1 MPQIISPD
9 EFLRLQPELP
19 IIDVRSP
26 AEFLKGHIGNAV
38 NLPLFEDEERA
49 EVGTIYKQKGR
60 DHAVLRGLEIV
71 GPKMAGLVVAA
82 KNISRTHNRQQATAN
97 TDTDGAASS
106 SGSVSIPFGLHCWR
120 GGMRSESFAWLLEK
134 AGFAPRLLAGGYKSF
149 RNYAHQRIDRQ
160 FNLLVISGLTG
171 AGKTKYLHLLKS
183 RGQQVVDLEG
193 LANHRGSAFGAIGL
207 GDQPSTEHFEN
218 MLFHQLEKLD
228 PQLPIWVE
236 DEGNRI
242 GGVVVPDRFHKQM
255 QHAPAVFVD
264 ASVSR
269 RVEHLIEV
277 YGPLPK
283 DALAHSVEK
292 IRKRLGGQ
300 HVNAAIAALQAGDLR
315 TTTEIVLAYYD
326 KTYLRAVESMPREQ
340 TSRLP
345 VEGLEDDAVVD
356 RLMELAQ
363 QVAPI

>member
-1 MPQIISPD
+1 MPDILSPD
-9 EFLRLQPELP
+9 EFLDLHPDQP

-26 AEFLKGHIGNAV
+26 GEYQKGHIQHAV
-38 NLPLFEDEERA
+38 NLPLFDDAERA

-71 GPKMAGLVVAA
+71 GPKMASFIVSA
-82 KNISRTHNRQQATAN
+82 KKISRAHRKQHGLPPAAEEGADQQP
-97 TDTDGAASS
+97 
-106 SGSVSIPFGLHCWR
+106 IPIGVHCWR

-134 AGFAPRLLAGGYKSF
+134 GGFAPRLLKGGYKAY
-149 RNYAHQRIDRQ
+149 RNHVQSRIDRQ

-171 AGKTKYLHLLKS
+171 AGKTKYLHRLES
-183 RGQQVVDLEG
+183 RGQQIIDLEG

-207 GDQPSTEHFEN
+207 GDQPSTEFFEN
-218 MLFHQLEKLD
+218 MLFHELEKLD
-228 PQLPIWVE
+228 AHLPIWVE

-242 GGVVVPDRFHKQM
+242 GGVVVPASFHKQM
-255 QHAPAVFVD
+255 QHAQAIFVD

-283 DALAHSVEK
+283 EALAHSVEK

-300 HVNAAIAALQAGDLR
+300 HVNDAIAALETGDLA

-326 KTYLRAVESMPREQ
+326 KTYLRAVDSMPR
-340 TSRLP
+340 THTHNLP
-345 VEGLEDDAVVD
+345 VGDLDDDTVVEQ
-356 RLMELAQ
+356 LIEMAG
-363 QVAPI
+363 QVATS

>member
-1 MPQIISPD
+1 MPDSLSPD
-9 EFLRLQPELP
+9 KFLDLHPERP

-26 AEFLKGHIGNAV
+26 SEYQKGHIAGAV
-38 NLPLFEDEERA
+38 NLPLFDDSERA

-60 DHAVLRGLEIV
+60 DHAVIRGLELV
-71 GPKMAGLVVAA
+71 GPKMAGFVVSA
-82 KNISRTHNRQQATAN
+82 KKISRAHRKQNDLPPAAQAG
-97 TDTDGAASS
+97 DDQPPVPIG
-106 SGSVSIPFGLHCWR
+106 VHCWR

-134 AGFAPRLLAGGYKSF
+134 GGCAPSLLEGGYKSY
-149 RNYAHQRIDRQ
+149 RNHVHSHINRP

-183 RGQQVVDLEG
+183 QGQQVVDLEG

-218 MLFHQLEKLD
+218 LLFHELEKLD
-228 PQLPIWVE
+228 SNLPIWVE

-242 GGVVVPDRFHKQM
+242 GGVVVPASFHKQM
-255 QHAPAVFVD
+255 QHARAIFVD

-283 DALAHSVEK
+283 EALAHSVEK

-300 HVNAAIAALQAGDLR
+300 HVTDALSALEIGDLKK
-315 TTTEIVLAYYD
+315 TTEIVLAYYD
-326 KTYLRAVESMPREQ
+326 KTYLKAVDSMPRNH
-340 TSRLP
+340 THNLP
-345 VEGLEDDAVVD
+345 VGDLSDDTVVE
-356 RLMELAQ
+356 RLVKLAG
-363 QVAPI
+363 QVINS

>member
-1 MPQIISPD
+1 MPDSLSPD
-9 EFLRLQPELP
+9 EFLDLHPDQP

-26 AEFLKGHIGNAV
+26 GEYQNGHIARAV
-38 NLPLFEDEERA
+38 NLPLFDDAERA

-60 DHAVLRGLEIV
+60 DHAVIRGLEIV
-71 GPKMAGLVVAA
+71 GPKMAGFVVSA
-82 KNISRTHNRQQATAN
+82 KKISRAHRKLNELQPLAE
-97 TDTDGAASS
+97 DGDDRPP
-106 SGSVSIPFGLHCWR
+106 IPIGVHCWR

-134 AGFAPRLLAGGYKSF
+134 GGLAPSLLNGGYKSY
-149 RNYAHQRIDRQ
+149 RNHVQSRIDRQ

-183 RGQQVVDLEG
+183 QGQQVVDLEG

-218 MLFHQLEKLD
+218 LLFYELEKLD
-228 PQLPIWVE
+228 SSMPIWVE

-242 GGVVVPDRFHKQM
+242 GGVVVPPSFHKQM
-255 QHAPAVFVD
+255 QHADAIFVD

-283 DALAHSVEK
+283 EALAHSVEK

-300 HVNAAIAALQAGDLR
+300 HVNDALAALETGDLKK
-315 TTTEIVLAYYD
+315 TTEIVLAYYD
-326 KTYLRAVESMPREQ
+326 KTYLKAVDSMPR
-340 TSRLP
+340 TNTHNLP
-345 VEGLEDDAVVD
+345 VGDLSDDKVVD
-356 RLMELAQ
+356 RLIEMAQ
-363 QVAPI
+363 QVATS